1 MFYYDYYMRG
11 CYYQDLSTIPS
22 LLQQKAQ
29 LIDLRNHTTYEQSHI
44 PGFIN
49 IPYSQ
54 IYQQLHYIDKHYP
67 VYFLCDNGQKS
78 EIVASEL
85 CAKGFQAYSFIGGY
99 NHYRYLPDQSLY

>member
-11 CYYQDLSTIPS
+11 CFYQDLATIPT
-22 LLQQKAQ
+22 LQQQKAQ
-29 LIDLRNHTTYEQSHI
+29 LIDLRSSTTFEYAHI

-54 IYQQLHYIDKHYP
+54 IYQQLQYIDKRYP

-78 EIVASEL
+78 EIVASDL
-85 CAKGFQAYSFIGGY
+85 CAHGYQAYSFIGGY
-99 NHYRYLPDQSLY
+99 NHYHYQPDQSLY